1 MERHPTFN
9 YRLNIMQAIMHQLG
23 TKDLVIRQAV
33 TKTMKNLLKRDDNG
47 LIEFKLEIVKEL
59 HKVIKSKAHTYFDPS
74 LLDSVVLHEIMVDE
88 GKAKAVDAS
97 SKK

>member
-1 MERHPTFN
+1 
-9 YRLNIMQAIMHQLG
+9 MQAIMHQLG
-23 TKDLVIRQAV
+23 SKDLVIRQTV
-33 TKTMKNLLKRDDNG
+33 TKTMKSLLKRDENG
-47 LIEFKLEIVKEL
+47 LLEFKLEIIKEL
-59 HKVIKSKAHTYFDPS
+59 HTVIKSKAHIYFDPS

>member
-1 MERHPTFN
+1 
-9 YRLNIMQAIMHQLG
+9 MQAIMHQLG
-23 TKDLVIRQAV
+23 SKDLVIRQTV
-33 TKTMKNLLKRDDNG
+33 TKTMKSLLKRDENG
-47 LIEFKLEIVKEL
+47 LLEFKLEIIKEL
-59 HKVIKSKAHTYFDPS
+59 HKVIKSKAHIYFDPS